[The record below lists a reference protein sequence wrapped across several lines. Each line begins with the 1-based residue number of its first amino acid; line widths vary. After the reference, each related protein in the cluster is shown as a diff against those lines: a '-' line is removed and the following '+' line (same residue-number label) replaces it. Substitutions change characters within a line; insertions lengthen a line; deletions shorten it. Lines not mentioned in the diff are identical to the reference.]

1 MVIRSCG
8 IRIACD
14 QLAAADV
21 TGNAKGVLFS
31 YHLSVLIENEL
42 NQAAVFFH
50 LMAQPFG
57 IVAVYLD
64 VAVKGLHLCGAVEG
78 IVAVPGLIVR
88 QQVACMVIAEEGS
101 GTVFGVGRQVCRVS
115 LCECGCRLCRRT
127 VLQYNRGTAP
137 FAAGSAGRSGK
148 VFHLQAV
155 VCGYGCR
162 CRRRGNGYWP
172 GWRCRTGQKVR
183 SGSCPGRT
191 GTV

>member
-1 MVIRSCG
+1 
-8 IRIACD
+8 
-14 QLAAADV
+14 
-21 TGNAKGVLFS
+21 
-31 YHLSVLIENEL
+31 
-42 NQAAVFFH
+42 
-50 LMAQPFG
+50 MAQPFG

-101 GTVFGVGRQVCRVS
+101 GTVFGVGRQ
-115 LCECGCRLCRRT
+115 GRRT